1 MESMESESV
10 WWFRDDKGVNAAV
23 VVVTVVVVVVVV
35 GGEGL
40 MGLLITELIVDI
52 VIEVK

>member
-1 MESMESESV
+1 L
-10 WWFRDDKGVNAAV
+10 RDDKGVNAAV
-23 VVVTVVVVVVVV
+23 VVVTVVVVVVV

-40 MGLLITELIVDI
+40 WGLLITGLIVDI